1 MMTIFTRLFG
11 RRNGRAQDL
20 GYVEAQRQVLDYAR
34 YLENSPVMP
43 GGIVDASR
51 LPHSKEELKSS
62 LLQCIG
68 NSSDPRLGEH
78 LKSGY
83 LMLSAFQS
91 GVGEVALGTDFAT
104 LDLEQD
110 PLTIATRVEQDSE
123 LVSPW
128 QRQVQNEL
136 GCLREDL
143 QALELLLAE
152 PTRLSA

>member
-1 MMTIFTRLFG
+1 MTIFTRLFG
-11 RRNGRAQDL
+11 RRLGRARDL

-43 GGIVDASR
+43 GCIVDESR
-51 LPHSKEELKSS
+51 LPHPKEELKSS

-83 LMLSAFQS
+83 LMLCAFQPD
-91 GVGEVALGTDFAT
+91 VGDMTLGTDFAT

-110 PLTIATRVEQDSE
+110 SLTIATRVEQDSE
-123 LVSPW
+123 LAGPW

-143 QALELLLAE
+143 HKLELLLAE
-152 PTRLSA
+152 PPRLSA